1 MKHKKIS
8 QKLILVLVLLILF
21 NFFYPKRVSAWI
33 SWEDIAA
40 APARIIYILEGRNYM
55 GNKCTYGSKQWLI

>member
-21 NFFYPKRVSAWI
+21 NFMYPKRVSAWI
-33 SWEDIAA
+33 TLDDLAA
-40 APARIIYILEGRNYM
+40 LPARLFYFLESRSYM
-55 GNKCTYGSKQWLI
+55 GNK

>member
-21 NFFYPKRVSAWI
+21 NFMYPKRVAADI
-33 SWEDIAA
+33 FGVSWEDIIAI
-40 APARIIYILEGRNYM
+40 PARIFYFIEGRSYWN
-55 GNKCTYGSKQWLI
+55 IE

>member
-33 SWEDIAA
+33 TLDDLAA
-40 APARIIYILEGRNYM
+40 LPARLFYFLESRSYM
-55 GNKCTYGSKQWLI
+55 GNK

>member
-8 QKLILVLVLLILF
+8 QKLILVLVLLLLF

-33 SWEDIAA
+33 TFEDIVA
-40 APARIIYILEGRNYM
+40 APAWLFYKLESRGYM
-55 GNKCTYGSKQWLI
+55 GDKYASY

>member
-21 NFFYPKRVSAWI
+21 NFFYPKRVSANWLDDL
-33 SWEDIAA
+33 EAL
-40 APARIIYILEGRNYM
+40 PARLFYYLESRSYM
-55 GNKCTYGSKQWLI
+55 GN

>member
-21 NFFYPKRVSAWI
+21 NFMYPKRVAADI
-33 SWEDIAA
+33 FGVSWEDIIAI
-40 APARIIYILEGRNYM
+40 PARIFYFIEGRSY
-55 GNKCTYGSKQWLI
+55 